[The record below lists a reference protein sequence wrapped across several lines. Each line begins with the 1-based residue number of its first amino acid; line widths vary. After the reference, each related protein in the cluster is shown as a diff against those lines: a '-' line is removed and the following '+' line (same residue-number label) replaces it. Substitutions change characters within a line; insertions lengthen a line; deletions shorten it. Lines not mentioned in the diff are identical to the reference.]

1 MTGLKTNDNIILY
14 CQTKAVIVINEYLTE
29 NLEYLKDINGNNIS
43 DTLFKKFRDLIVMGK
58 LPAGM
63 VLPNENVMSEL
74 LGVGRSS
81 LREAYTAL
89 ALSGFI
95 VRSKSGTCIN
105 KTEDMINSAPFN
117 MLIESSKPGDILE
130 FRFMLEAENAS
141 YAAKRATDEDI
152 NKIEESYNKMIS
164 FKNDIESFA
173 YYDAEFHMNVA
184 KAAHNDLLYNI
195 MQASFETIRRIVKQA
210 GINAYSKKWG
220 FMDVVIKVHG
230 DLLKSIKERD
240 YATAYTI
247 MKEHISYVNAT
258 VSYLE

>member
-1 MTGLKTNDNIILY
+1 MNDALI
-14 CQTKAVIVINEYLTE
+14 E
-29 NLEYLKDINGNNIS
+29 NLDYLKVTDCKNIS
-43 DTLFKKFRDLIVMGK
+43 DTLFKRFRDLIVMGK

-63 VLPNENVMSEL
+63 ILPNENAMSDL

-105 KTEDMINSAPFN
+105 KSEDMIITAPFN
-117 MLIESSKPGDILE
+117 MIVEGSKQTDILE

-141 YAAKRATDEDI
+141 YAAKRATEEDI
-152 NKIEESYNKMIS
+152 SKITESYNKMIEN
-164 FKNDIESFA
+164 KMDIEKFA
-173 YYDAEFHMNVA
+173 YYDVEFHMNVA
-184 KAAHNDLLYNI
+184 KAAHNELLYNI
-195 MQASFETIRRIVKQA
+195 MKASYSTIRKGVKQA

-230 DLLKSIKERD
+230 DLLNAIKERD
-240 YATAYTI
+240 YALAYTV
-247 MKEHISYVNAT
+247 MKDHISYVNAT
-258 VSYLE
+258 VSYTE